1 MAETGD
7 LIIKIGGDASKF
19 KATIADVENSLKSF
33 KANLGT
39 TGLNIKIEA
48 LGFQETKSNIKSVAD
63 FAEGTLGAI
72 KNTIKDVKAE
82 RLTISADPNS
92 LAPFNIKL
100 NELNTTV
107 KELEKAG
114 ILKNVPQ
121 EAAVAANSLQGLSN
135 KLNEL
140 RKQRAIIDPDTNARA
155 ILQINQQIDK
165 LQQKIVNLNNLGQKI
180 DTGGGLAGGFNGIKK
195 GSAEAGRALT
205 SLSLVAQ
212 DLPFGFIG
220 IQNNLPAVIQS
231 FGQLKASAPAAG
243 GALKALGS
251 ALVGPAGLFLAF
263 SAVTAAVT
271 FAIQKY
277 GSLGAAYDALV
288 GKIDPL
294 AKIISTVND
303 DLENFNKGFLTTDQ
317 AIGKAT
323 ASTEAQIIKVRQLSK
338 AVLDTT
344 KSENTRKFA
353 LEQLKSIDEARF
365 GRYDVEK
372 GKLAGLE
379 VAVISYTRSIIAN
392 SVAQKLSD
400 RAGDALIARNS
411 ALSLFTAQEKIVNDL
426 IQKYPDLQRQAKK
439 YADDLIRTQGQ
450 LGQRPIAAPGVLDFL
465 AATGQLDQFKKQLQD
480 INAVYR
486 QTRTEAIAAT
496 EESINLGEALNKAT
510 EGKKGGG
517 GTGRKSVFIEPIDA
531 QELDAATN
539 IDKIISNLIKY
550 GNIVR
555 DVNKLEDERRFALRE
570 LAELNPQYFGSFE
583 LGKSSLS
590 DIKLFIEE
598 LIKSLRLQKQEQ
610 QEQERLNALIYQ
622 STVLQNNLTKQIGER
637 IRKEAEERRKQDFED
652 ASGQSLL
659 SYKIPKK
666 FPKVK
671 IGIEVD
677 DKEKDKALKDRLKK
691 EEETYRKLQGIIDD
705 VLFNP
710 LVGSFDKFL
719 ETGKFAFKE
728 FADEAI
734 KQLKR
739 VAAAEAAKLII
750 KLISDLIYAGSGN
763 VAGDLAEK
771 SGLTR
776 AIGNA
781 AVGQANFGGIR
792 GNQGVSMSGQVVMT
806 LRGTD
811 LVGAMNRTNT
821 SINRVG

>member
-48 LGFQETKSNIKSVAD
+48 IGFQETKSNIKGVTD
-63 FAEGTLGAI
+63 FAEDSLGALKNRI
-72 KNTIKDVKAE
+72 KEIKQE
-82 RLTISADPNS
+82 RLTIEAYPDS

-100 NELNTTV
+100 KQIQETV
-107 KELEKAG
+107 KNLEQAG

-121 EAAVAANSLQGLSN
+121 EAAVAENSIQGISN
-135 KLNEL
+135 KLADL

-155 ILQINQQIDK
+155 IVQINQAIEK
-165 LQQKIVNLNNLGQKI
+165 LEEKLSNLQVLGKKVATPEGAVGGFKKIV
-180 DTGGGLAGGFNGIKK
+180 K
-195 GSAEAGRALT
+195 GSDEAGRALT
-205 SLSLVAQ
+205 SLALVAQ

-220 IQNNLPAVIQS
+220 IQNNLPAVQKS
-231 FGQLKASAPAAG
+231 FESLNTAAEG
-243 GALKALGS
+243 SKGFLKALGS
-251 ALVGPAGLFLAF
+251 ALLGPAGLFLAF
-263 SAVTAAVT
+263 SAVTGAVT
-271 FAIQKY
+271 FAVQKY
-277 GSLGAAYDALV
+277 GSLGAAIDALF
-288 GKIDPL
+288 GRLSPL
-294 AKIISTVND
+294 ND
-303 DLENFNKGFLTTDQ
+303 LTKRTSESLAEYNENLVTNEEAL
-317 AIGKAT
+317 GKAT
-323 ASTEAQIIKVRQLSK
+323 GSMQGQILKAKTLSGII
-338 AVLDTT
+338 LNL
-344 KSENTRKFA
+344 SESEDARKRA
-353 LEQLKSIDEARF
+353 LSQLKELDNDRFEAF
-365 GRYDVEK
+365 DIEK
-372 GKLAGLE
+372 GKLEGLKT
-379 VAVISYTRSIIAN
+379 AVDNYTSSILAN
-392 SVAQKLSD
+392 AVAQKFTERVSSAAEQLENQRNLYAQIINNIDELKSKGVD
-400 RAGDALIARNS
+400 KQAENLKSLNAEAARFG
-411 ALSLFTAQEKIVNDL
+411 AE
-426 IQKYPDLQRQAKK
+426 
-439 YADDLIRTQGQ
+439 
-450 LGQRPIAAPGVLDFL
+450 PIAPSDDIRLFEDLNIQLNQQEVILKDL
-465 AATGQLDQFKKQLQD
+465 ASAYENASGTARGYIDAAARLATIKTPD
-480 INAVYR
+480 
-486 QTRTEAIAAT
+486 
-496 EESINLGEALNKAT
+496 
-510 EGKKGGG
+510 GKKGGG

-570 LAELNPQYFGSFE
+570 LAEINPQYFASFE

-610 QEQERLNALIYQ
+610 QEQERLNALIYE
-622 STVLQNNLTKQIGER
+622 STVLQNNLTKQIAER
-637 IRKEAEERRKQDFED
+637 IRKEAEERRKQEFKED
-652 ASGQSLL
+652 SGQSLL

-677 DKEKDKALKDRLKK
+677 DKERDKALKDRLKK

-710 LVGSFDKFL
+710 LVGAFDNFL

-728 FADEAI
+728 FADEAL

-739 VAAAEAAKLII
+739 VAASEAAKLII
-750 KLISDLIYAGSGN
+750 RLISDILLPGSG
-763 VAGDLAEK
+763 VATAFIAKKTGATSAIGDL
-771 SGLTR
+771 
-776 AIGNA
+776 IGGG
-781 AVGQANFGGIR
+781 GQANFGGIR
-792 GNQGVSMSGQVVMT
+792 GNQGVNMNGQVVMT

>member
-33 KANLGT
+33 KANLGN

-48 LGFQETKSNIKSVAD
+48 LGFEETKSNIKGVAD

-72 KNTIKDVKAE
+72 KNTIKQVKSE

-114 ILKNVPQ
+114 LFKEVPQ
-121 EAAVAANSLQGLSN
+121 QVAVAENSIQGISN
-135 KLNEL
+135 RLADL
-140 RKQRAIIDPDTNARA
+140 RKQRSIIDPDTNARA
-155 ILQINQQIDK
+155 ILQINQLIERLEEK
-165 LQQKIVNLNNLGQKI
+165 LRNLQVLGKKVA
-180 DTGGGLAGGFNGIKK
+180 TPEGALGSFKGIAK
-195 GSAEAGRALT
+195 GSTEAGRALT

-212 DLPFGFIG
+212 DLPFGFIA

-231 FGQLKASAPAAG
+231 FGQLKTAAPGAG

-263 SAVTAAVT
+263 SAVTGAVT

-277 GSLGAAYDALV
+277 GSLGAAAEALF
-288 GKIDPL
+288 GELSPL
-294 AKIISTVND
+294 HDLTMRASDSLAEYNKNLVSNGEALAQATGSVQGQILRVNTLARTV
-303 DLENFNKGFLTTDQ
+303 FNLQ
-317 AIGKAT
+317 ESEQNRARA
-323 ASTEAQIIKVRQLSK
+323 LSELK
-338 AVLDTT
+338 KLD
-344 KSENTRKFA
+344 K
-353 LEQLKSIDEARF
+353 DRF
-365 GRYDVEK
+365 DSFDIEK
-372 GKLAGLE
+372 GKLEGLK
-379 VAVISYTRSIIAN
+379 VAVDNYTRSILAN
-392 SVAQKLSD
+392 ATAQKFTD
-400 RAGDALIARNS
+400 RVAGAAEALETQRNLY
-411 ALSLFTAQEKIVNDL
+411 AETLKKIDEL
-426 IQKYPDLQRQAKK
+426 KK
-439 YADDLIRTQGQ
+439 RGIDKEAENLRKLNEQIVKQG
-450 LGQRPIAAPGVLDFL
+450 GIPQRPSADIKFYENS
-465 AATGQLDQFKKQLQD
+465 TKILQD
-480 INAVYR
+480 QEVVLKELASAYENATTTASGY
-486 QTRTEAIAAT
+486 IDAAAKLAQVPIEKPKT
-496 EESINLGEALNKAT
+496 
-510 EGKKGGG
+510 GKGTG

-550 GNIVR
+550 GNILR
-555 DVNKLEDERRFALRE
+555 DVNKLEDERKFALRE
-570 LAELNPQYFGSFE
+570 LQQINPQYFGSFE
-583 LGKSSLS
+583 LGKTSLS

-598 LIKSLRLQKQEQ
+598 LINSLRLQKQEQ
-610 QEQERLNALIYQ
+610 EEQKRLNSLIFE
-622 STVLQNNLTKQIGER
+622 SSVLQKNLTNQIAER
-637 IRKEAEERRKQDFED
+637 IRKEAEERRKQEFEGT
-652 ASGQSLL
+652 AGKSILG
-659 SYKIPKK
+659 YKVPTK

-671 IGIEVD
+671 IGLEIED
-677 DKEKDKALKDRLKK
+677 DKKNDKALRDRLKK
-691 EEETYRKLQGIIDD
+691 EEETYRKLQGIIDN

-710 LVGSFDKFL
+710 LVGSFENFL

-763 VAGDLAEK
+763 VTADIAEK

-781 AVGQANFGGIR
+781 AAGQANFGVIR
-792 GNQGVSMSGQVVMT
+792 GNQGVNMNGQVVMT
-806 LRGTD
+806 LRGSD

-821 SINRVG
+821 SISRVG